1 MKMRKKVMAVAA
13 VFAAFVIGANAATTP
28 FELSLFG
35 TPISIP
41 WCDDVSGLRLNILSG
56 WNKNVSG
63 LDIGTLANIVEE
75 KSAGLQLC
83 GFYNHVGEGRGNFQL
98 AGLMN
103 RCDRDYKGLQ
113 LSAVYNEVGDTM
125 SGAALAAMN
134 MSKELHGLQIGI
146 FNSADVLSGMQLG
159 VVNYAENADNGV
171 QVGIVNVMPNGNIP
185 VSVIVNIG
193 F

>member
-13 VFAAFVIGANAATTP
+13 VFATFVLNANAATTP
-28 FELSLFG
+28 VELSLFG
-35 TPISIP
+35 SPISIP
-41 WCDDVSGLRLNILSG
+41 WCDDVSGLRLNIFSG

-63 LDIGTLANIVEE
+63 LDIGTLANIVDES
-75 KSAGLQLC
+75 SAGLQLC

-113 LSAVYNEVGDTM
+113 LSAIYNEVGDTM

-134 MSKELHGLQIGI
+134 MSKELHGLQLGI
-146 FNSADVLSGMQLG
+146 YNSTDVLSGMQFG
-159 VVNYAENADNGV
+159 IVNYAENADKGV
-171 QVGIVNVMPNGNIP
+171 QVGIVNVMPNGDIP

>member
-1 MKMRKKVMAVAA
+1 MKTRKLVVSIAAVAVSGVLCA
-13 VFAAFVIGANAATTP
+13 GAATTP

-41 WCDDVSGLRLNILSG
+41 WCDDVSGFRLNILSG
-56 WNKNVSG
+56 WNRNVSG

-75 KSAGLQLC
+75 KSAGLQFC

-113 LSAVYNEVGDTM
+113 LSAVYNEVGNTM

-134 MSKELHGLQIGI
+134 MSKELHGLQLGI
-146 FNSADVLSGMQLG
+146 YNSADVLTGMQFG
-159 VVNYAENADNGV
+159 IVNYAENADRGI

>member
-1 MKMRKKVMAVAA
+1 MRKAKVLAAIAAVSAAVAMQA
-13 VFAAFVIGANAATTP
+13 GAASTP
-28 FELSLFG
+28 IALSLFG

-41 WCDDVSGLRLNILSG
+41 WCDDVSGLRLNIFSG

-63 LDIGTLANIVEE
+63 LDIGTLANIVDES
-75 KSAGLQLC
+75 SAGLQLC

-113 LSAVYNEVGDTM
+113 LSAIYNEVGDTM

-134 MSKELHGLQIGI
+134 MSKELHGLQLGI
-146 FNSADVLSGMQLG
+146 YNSADVLSGMQFG
-159 VVNYAENADNGV
+159 IVNYAENADKGV
-171 QVGIVNVMPNGNIP
+171 QVGIVNVMPNGNVP

>member
-1 MKMRKKVMAVAA
+1 MSKGILAVAA
-13 VFAAFVIGANAATTP
+13 VFATFALNANAATTP
-28 FELSLFG
+28 VELSLFG
-35 TPISIP
+35 SPISIP
-41 WCDDVSGLRLNILSG
+41 WCDDVSGLRLNIFSG

-63 LDIGTLANIVEE
+63 LDIGTLVNIVDE
-75 KSAGLQLC
+75 KSAGLQAC
-83 GFYNHVGEGRGNFQL
+83 GFYNHVGEGRGNCQL

-113 LSAVYNEVGDTM
+113 LSAIYNEVGDTM

-134 MSKELHGLQIGI
+134 MSKELHGLQLGV
-146 FNSADVLSGMQLG
+146 FNSADVLTGMQLG
-159 VVNYAENADNGV
+159 IVNYAENADKGV
-171 QVGIVNVMPNGNIP
+171 QVGIVNVMPNGDVP